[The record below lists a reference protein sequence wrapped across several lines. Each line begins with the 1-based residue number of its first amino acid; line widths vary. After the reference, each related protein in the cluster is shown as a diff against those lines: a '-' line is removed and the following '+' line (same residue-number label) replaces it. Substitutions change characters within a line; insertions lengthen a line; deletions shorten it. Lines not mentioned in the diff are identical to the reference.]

1 MKKLFT
7 LLLIT
12 AVLGMAHHVQAQ
24 RSVKKLF
31 CEAKKEGYSF
41 AITVPGWL
49 ARKGLNLVTKHTMS
63 EDKDKWMSL
72 VDNIKGVRFLLN
84 ENCTAKQR
92 DLLKSFAAHATQNDF
107 QLYASFAEG
116 KNKVQLF
123 VEEKKEKIKNLLFL
137 INGEQEAI
145 IVQIKTDLSLSEL
158 EQQNFSFKK
167 NNI

>member
-1 MKKLFT
+1 MKKIFT
-7 LLLIT
+7 LLLVA
-12 AVLGMAHHVQAQ
+12 AVLGVSHHVQAQ

-49 ARKGLNLVTKHTMS
+49 ARKGLNLVTKHTLS
-63 EDKDKWMSL
+63 EDKEKWMGL
-72 VDNIKGVRFLLN
+72 VDKIKGVRFLLN
-84 ENCTAKQR
+84 ENSTPKQR
-92 DLLKSFAAHATQNDF
+92 DLLKSFASNAMKNNF
-107 QLYASFAEG
+107 ELYASFAEG
-116 KNKVQLF
+116 KNRVQLL